1 MTGKRKLVSALTKQV
16 PRNTHLA
23 KEEKARWVFLI
34 TFYGIKENSKGVDEK
49 KKKYKIHSRK
59 REKTLKSHKR
69 AGI

>member
-1 MTGKRKLVSALTKQV
+1 M

-34 TFYGIKENSKGVDEK
+34 TFYGIKQNSKGVDEK